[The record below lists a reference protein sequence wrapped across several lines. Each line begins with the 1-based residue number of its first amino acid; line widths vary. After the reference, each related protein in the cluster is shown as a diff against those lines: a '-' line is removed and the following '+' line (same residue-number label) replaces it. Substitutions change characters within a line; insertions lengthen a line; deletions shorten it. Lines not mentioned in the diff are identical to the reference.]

1 MTKKKNTKMKTEN
14 IQIKNSFRI
23 LILLLTINKTYVV
36 YQLYYNNTGASKI
49 PNLFD
54 SHVL

>member
-1 MTKKKNTKMKTEN
+1 MTKKNIKMKTEY

>member
-1 MTKKKNTKMKTEN
+1 MTKKNIKMKTEY

-36 YQLYYNNTGASKI
+36 YQLYYNNTGVSKI